1 MRKRWRRGYIL
12 AIGAFIGAFMLPLNT
27 WANDRE
33 ADAALIEAVTERL
46 DENSLTESGV
56 LVVSAQDGVVE
67 LVGTVRSSD
76 LLDVAEALALEVE
89 GVEEVVN
96 RLEVFAP
103 EPEVSPPDPAQPPEG
118 EPGAH
123 QQPELQQPEA
133 QQPEAQ
139 QPEAQQPEAQQPE

>member
-1 MRKRWRRGYIL
+1 
-12 AIGAFIGAFMLPLNT
+12 MLPLNT